1 MGLKN
6 TTLFLP
12 TTLSFKKTDIVD
24 FDSYLSLFKWDVNSQ
39 VVTIDGRKCKNANY
53 QAITL
58 LIMYVWYLKCQG
70 IYVKI
75 KMPRDNYDGLGA
87 MWRRIGGMGCF
98 HVLENSDDNYSSPF
112 TV

>member
-39 VVTIDGRKCKNANY
+39 VVTIDGRKCKN
-53 QAITL
+53 
-58 LIMYVWYLKCQG
+58 
-70 IYVKI
+70 
-75 KMPRDNYDGLGA
+75 
-87 MWRRIGGMGCF
+87 
-98 HVLENSDDNYSSPF
+98 
-112 TV
+112 